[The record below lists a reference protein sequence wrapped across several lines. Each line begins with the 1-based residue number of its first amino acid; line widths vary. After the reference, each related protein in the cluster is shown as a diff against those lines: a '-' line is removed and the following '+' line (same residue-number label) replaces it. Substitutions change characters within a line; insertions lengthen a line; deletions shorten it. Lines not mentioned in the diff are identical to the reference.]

1 MRYCE
6 TTDSDLNRYLDDLS
20 RGDDEHEWC
29 NRRAE
34 GYWTDSDAKLADRI
48 TDAWRRIMDKDP
60 EKLFALDVAAAL
72 IGHPDS
78 EASRAERLL
87 SIIEDKIADEFIIMA
102 GEELDDM
109 EPDYDEDRPRVSRYG
124 RRYY

>member
-6 TTDSDLNRYLDDLS
+6 TSDADLNRYLDDIS

-34 GYWTDSDAKLADRI
+34 GYWDQDDNLADRLEE
-48 TDAWRRIMDKDP
+48 AWRRIMGNDH
-60 EKLFALDVAAAL
+60 EKLFALDVAAAF
-72 IGHPDS
+72 IGHPG
-78 EASRAERLL
+78 ARAARAERLL
-87 SIIEDKIADEFIIMA
+87 YLIESKIEDEFIVMA

-109 EPDYDEDRPRVSRYG
+109 EPDYDEDSPRVSRYG